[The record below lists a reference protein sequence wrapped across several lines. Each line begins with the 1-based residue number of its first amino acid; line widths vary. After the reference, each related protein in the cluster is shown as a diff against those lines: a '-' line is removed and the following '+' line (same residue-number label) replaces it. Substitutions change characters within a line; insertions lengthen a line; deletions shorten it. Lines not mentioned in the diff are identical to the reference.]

1 MITNHSQISLAFHY
15 QKVDPEGKRKTSDAR
30 KLISLA
36 GVTINHQTKEV
47 SGKDN

>member
-1 MITNHSQISLAFHY
+1 MITDHSQISLAFHY
-15 QKVDPEGKRKTSDAR
+15 QKVASESKTRTSDAR

-47 SGKDN
+47 SGKDK